1 MDENKII
8 VKVDPDLE
16 DLIPRF
22 MENTRQDLD
31 AIAHALTENDLE
43 TIRRIGHSMKSY
55 GAGYGFEYISTSGRA
70 IEAAAISRDLS
81 AIEKCLSTFNHYL
94 DHVEVIYG

>member
-1 MDENKII
+1 MDKMKIV

-22 MENTRQDLD
+22 MENTRNDLA
-31 AIAHALTENDLE
+31 AIGRALAENDLE

-55 GAGYGFEYISTSGRA
+55 GIGYGFEHISTAGRA
-70 IEAAAISRDLS
+70 IEKAAVSHTLS
-81 AIEKCLSTFNHYL
+81 AIEEHLSELNQYL
-94 DHVEVIYG
+94 DDVEVNYG